1 MLAKTLQNDDD
12 FLLLSLDEKKH
23 SDTSEH
29 TQAKPLTLFAAAFK
43 NTSAKIG
50 MLILAALFLFA
61 LFYPLLCSYNY
72 EETHLTQKNAAPS
85 YEHLF
90 GTDDLGRDLAVR
102 VAHGMRISLVIGITA
117 ALLDMFIGLCFGAIS
132 GYFGGT
138 LDHVMM
144 RIADLIYSLPYLL
157 AVIIIAAWV
166 GPGIFSIL
174 VAMCLIGW
182 IQMARLVRGQVLQA
196 KQFDYV
202 LSAYALG
209 VHPFF
214 IVFRHI
220 LPNIS
225 GVVIA
230 MLMLTIPH
238 AIFAEAFL
246 SFLGIGIQ
254 PPLASLGSMVADAL
268 PAMRFYPWRLFA
280 PACTITACIL
290 AFNLIGDALRDILD
304 PKTKPFYVT

>member
-1 MLAKTLQNDDD
+1 MLNKADNT
-12 FLLLSLDEKKH
+12 H
-23 SDTSEH
+23 
-29 TQAKPLTLFAAAFK
+29 AKPLTLFAATFK
-43 NTSAKIG
+43 HKSARCG
-50 MLILAALFLFA
+50 FLILVALLLFA
-61 LFYPLLCSYNY
+61 LLCPLISSYNY
-72 EETHLTQKNAAPS
+72 EETHLSLKNSAPS
-85 YEHLF
+85 WEHPF

-102 VAHGMRISLVIGITA
+102 VAHGMRLSLLIGITA
-117 ALLDMFIGLCFGAIS
+117 AMLDLFIGLFFGAIS

-138 LDHVMM
+138 IDHIMM
-144 RIADLIYSLPYLL
+144 RLADLIYSLPYLL

-166 GPGIFSIL
+166 GPGVFSIL
-174 VAMCLIGW
+174 TAMCLIGW
-182 IQMARLVRGQVLQA
+182 VQMARLVRSQVLQA
-196 KQFDYV
+196 KRFDYV
-202 LSAYALG
+202 VSAYALG

-225 GVVIA
+225 GVIIA

-254 PPLASLGSMVADAL
+254 PPLASLGSMVSDAL

-280 PACTITACIL
+280 PACTITAAIL
-290 AFNLIGDALRDILD
+290 AFNFIGDALRDVLD

>member
-1 MLAKTLQNDDD
+1 MLNKFLQSDDD
-12 FLLLSLDEKKH
+12 FHLLSLDEKKSYETNH
-23 SDTSEH
+23 Y
-29 TQAKPLTLFAAAFK
+29 TQAKPRTLFAVVLQH
-43 NTSAKIG
+43 TSAKVG
-50 MLILAALFLFA
+50 LLILTLLFLFA
-61 LFYPLLCSYNY
+61 LFYPSFCTYSYQ
-72 EETHLTQKNAAPS
+72 ETHLSQKNAPPS
-85 YEHLF
+85 YEHFL

-102 VAHGMRISLVIGITA
+102 VAHGMRISLMIGITA

-138 LDHVMM
+138 IDHVMM

-209 VHPFF
+209 VHPIF
-214 IVFRHI
+214 IIFRHI